1 MRVRFWGTRG
11 SIAKPGPRTV
21 RYGGNT
27 SCVEVRGDDGTLLV
41 LDCGTGAHEL
51 GFHLMAHEPKP
62 IRGHMLIG
70 HTHWDHIQG
79 MPFFTPL
86 FVPGN
91 EWDVYAPH
99 GLVQELRD
107 TLAAQMDYTFF
118 PVALH
123 QLGATIRYHDLLEGH
138 FSLGG
143 VEVRTQYLNH
153 PALTLGYRLEA
164 DGCSVVYS
172 TDHEPHSRQLALGEE
187 CLHGRAD
194 RLVNPEERRHLDF
207 IAGADLLIHDTQYTA
222 AEYPA
227 RLGWG
232 HSTLEYVVEMALAAK
247 VKRLALFHH
256 DPMRDDAAVDELVQ
270 RARQHAERE
279 GSSIEIFAAAEGQVL
294 ELSTGASPGT
304 VRDTGPLRE
313 ARRKLPAVPRGTAQA
328 PCVVLGLPE
337 GPVRSLLVG
346 ALEDEG
352 LRVVLAD
359 GDDALLDAVQVQV
372 PSLIILRAGDPASD
386 PLAFSRRLR
395 ADARAISVIPVFVVA
410 ESEDPELIA
419 AGAEAGISDWLL
431 LPFSGPYARTK
442 VRAWLLRDRDDW
454 DARPTSGDVSGVR
467 SS

>member
-27 SCVEVRGDDGTLLV
+27 SCVEVRGQDGTLLV

-51 GFHLMAHEPKP
+51 GFHLMANEPKP
-62 IRGHMLIG
+62 IRGHLLIG

-79 MPFFTPL
+79 LPFFTP
-86 FVPGN
+86 FFIPGN

-118 PVALH
+118 PVALN
-123 QLGATIRYHDLLEGH
+123 QLGATLRYHDLLEGE
-138 FSLGG
+138 FSVGG
-143 VEVRTQYLNH
+143 VRVLAQYLNH

-187 CLHGRAD
+187 CLHGEAD
-194 RLVNPEERRHLDF
+194 RLVNPEERRHLEF

-232 HSTLEYVVEMALAAK
+232 HSTLEYVVEMACAAR
-247 VKRLALFHH
+247 VRRLALFHH
-256 DPMRDDAAVDELVQ
+256 DPMRDDAAVDDLVQ
-270 RARQHAERE
+270 RARDHAARV
-279 GSSIEIFAAAEGQVL
+279 GSDLEIFAAAEGQVL
-294 ELSTGASPGT
+294 ELGGGTGGAT
-304 VRDTGPLRE
+304 RDTGPLRE
-313 ARRKLPAVPRGTAQA
+313 ARRKLPAVPRGSALA
-328 PCVVLGLPE
+328 PCVVVGLEP
-337 GPVRSLLVG
+337 GPVRTLLVT

-352 LRVVLAD
+352 LRVVVAG
-359 GDDALLDAVQVQV
+359 GDAGLHEAVHRDA
-372 PSLIILRAGDPASD
+372 PSLIILRQGDADTD

-395 ADARAISVIPVFVVA
+395 ESALATSVTPIFVVA
-410 ESEDPELIA
+410 DAEDPALIA
-419 AGAEAGISDWLL
+419 AGAEAGVSDWLL

-442 VRAWLLRDRDDW
+442 VRAWLLRDRDGW
-454 DARPTSGDVSGVR
+454 DNAAKPAEGAGLTGA
-467 SS
+467 